1 MHSWRTINGNRQL
14 TKPGDDRRMSNYI
27 RPKVPGASVFFTVNL
42 ADRGAR
48 TLIEHVDALRAAVRV
63 TKAER
68 PFRIDAWVVLPDHM
82 HCLWTLPETDAD
94 YSVRMAAIK
103 ARFTRALTGADR
115 RVGVH
120 PTAIEQIPADVR
132 VVEVG
137 GGVEPHLTI
146 NGKPRTKSKV
156 EKGDGR
162 VWQRRF
168 WEHHIRDDAAFAAC
182 VRYCWIN
189 PVKHGLVEHPKD
201 WPFSSWHRDAGG
213 DPGL

>member
-1 MHSWRTINGNRQL
+1 MPS
-14 TKPGDDRRMSNYI
+14 YI
-27 RPKVPGASVFFTVNL
+27 RPSQPGASIFFTVAL

-48 TLIEHVDALRAAVRV
+48 TLVEQVETLRQAVRV

-82 HCLWTLPETDAD
+82 HCVWTLPEGDAE

-103 ARFTRALTGADR
+103 ARFTRALTGNDR
-115 RVGVH
+115 TVGFH
-120 PTAIEQIPADVR
+120 PTMIAPEGQVDIAD
-132 VVEVG
+132 
-137 GGVEPHLTI
+137 GGVKPHPTV
-146 NGKPRTKSKV
+146 NGRPRTRSKMM
-156 EKGDGR
+156 KQDGR

-168 WEHHIRDDAAFAAC
+168 WEHHIRDETAFAAC

-201 WPFSSWHRDAGG
+201 WPYSSWHRDGS
-213 DPGL
+213 DDLIL